1 MKITKKHLLAG
12 VLSLFVLSLIFVPSI
27 IPAFAQEDGFIN
39 QLPTPP
45 NYMVGGNAN
54 IKATI
59 QTILNTVLGFLG
71 FIAVI
76 VILIGGFMWMTA
88 GGDEDKVGKAKKTL
102 GAGIIGK

>member
-1 MKITKKHLLAG
+1 
-12 VLSLFVLSLIFVPSI
+12 
-27 IPAFAQEDGFIN
+27 
-39 QLPTPP
+39 
-45 NYMVGGNAN
+45 MVGGNAN

-102 GAGIIGK
+102 GAGIIGLAIILLAWLIVTIVYKVITGKGI